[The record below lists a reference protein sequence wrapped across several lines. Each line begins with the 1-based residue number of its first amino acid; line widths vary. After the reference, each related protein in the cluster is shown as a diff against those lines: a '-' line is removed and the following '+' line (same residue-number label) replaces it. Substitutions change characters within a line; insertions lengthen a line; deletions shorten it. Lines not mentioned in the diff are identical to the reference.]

1 MAISPSSRYTRT
13 TNSKGRA
20 VTQRKPRV
28 SSRYAVVVTREGQTF
43 EELASMH
50 LSDPQLYWRIAEL
63 NPQVPYPDEIPAG
76 TRLRIPQG

>member
-1 MAISPSSRYTRT
+1 MAISPSSRYTHT

-20 VTQRKPRV
+20 VTQRKPRI
-28 SSRYAVVVTREGQTF
+28 SSQYAVVLTMEGQTF
-43 EELASMH
+43 EELASIH
-50 LSDPQLYWRIAEL
+50 LRDPLLYWRSAEL

>member
-1 MAISPSSRYTRT
+1 MAISPSSRYTRIAD
-13 TNSKGRA
+13 SKGRA

-28 SSRYAVVVTREGQTF
+28 ASRYVVVVSMEGQTF
-43 EELASMH
+43 EELASQH

>member
-1 MAISPSSRYTRT
+1 MAISPSSRYTAT
-13 TNSKGRA
+13 TNSEGRA
-20 VTQRKPRV
+20 VAERKPRI
-28 SSRYAVVVTREGQTF
+28 SSRYVVVVAKAGQTF

-76 TRLRIPQG
+76 TRLRVPQG